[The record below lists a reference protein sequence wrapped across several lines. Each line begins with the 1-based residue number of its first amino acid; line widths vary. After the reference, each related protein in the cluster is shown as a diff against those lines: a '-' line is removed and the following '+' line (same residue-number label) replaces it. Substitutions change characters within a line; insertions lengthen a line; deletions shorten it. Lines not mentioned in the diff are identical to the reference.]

1 MQLASKMMSEMEEQD
16 QVPWEVVPPEP
27 GMVDS
32 AEMTDCE
39 RKWYRMAII
48 LRMVELHATT
58 GAIIRAQEVIRERK
72 IEEARK
78 AYEDIAGEPMPKT
91 KMKAKAPGKINDP
104 RMWDKSRPLKKGKP
118 FSRSLAGPFAKTPE
132 TCPHTEETLEFRGN
146 AYQSW
151 ITCTICG
158 ARWSPVPKAVG
169 TPTDP
174 SGYPPP
180 GSVGIL
186 SISAAA
192 AANLPE
198 GFHAIKAKDLK
209 VGDKVVMGQ
218 PVKKRSSED
227 VLMRGLSPMAQQAY
241 QLYQKILVDVPGSTH
256 EQAIQELM
264 RKADGQE
271 EIKAIMD
278 MSTFNADD

>member
-1 MQLASKMMSEMEEQD
+1 
-16 QVPWEVVPPEP
+16 
-27 GMVDS
+27 
-32 AEMTDCE
+32 
-39 RKWYRMAII
+39 
-48 LRMVELHATT
+48 
-58 GAIIRAQEVIRERK
+58 
-72 IEEARK
+72 
-78 AYEDIAGEPMPKT
+78 MPKM
-91 KMKAKAPGKINDP
+91 KMKAKAPVKVNDP
-104 RMWDKSRPLKKGKP
+104 RMWDKSRPFKKGKP
-118 FSRSLAGPFAKTPE
+118 LRRSMAGPFAKTPE
-132 TCPHTEETLEFRGN
+132 SCPHTEEMLEFRGN

-151 ITCTICG
+151 ITCTMCG
-158 ARWSPVPKAVG
+158 ARWSPVPKVVG

-186 SISAAA
+186 SVSATTP
-192 AANLPE
+192 LPK
-198 GFHAIKAKDLK
+198 GFQAIKAKDLK

-227 VLMRGLSPMAQQAY
+227 VLMRGFSPMAQQAY
-241 QLYQKILVDVPGSTH
+241 QLYQKILVDVPGCTH